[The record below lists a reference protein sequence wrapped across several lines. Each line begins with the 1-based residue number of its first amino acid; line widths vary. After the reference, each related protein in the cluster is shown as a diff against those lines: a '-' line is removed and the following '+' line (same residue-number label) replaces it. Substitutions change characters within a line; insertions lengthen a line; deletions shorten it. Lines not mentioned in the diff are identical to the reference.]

1 MTTAEQPTV
10 GIRPLV
16 AAVGQGPTNG
26 RYLTREEART
36 ALDGILDG
44 VATPAQAGGLLLL
57 QRFRGEAPEELLGYV
72 DAVCARATLI
82 RAKVEGLLDIGSP
95 YDGRTKHVVVSPVA
109 TIVAAAAGVPV
120 LMHGERDMGPKKGLP
135 VGDVLAELGVD
146 TDADPAVVERG
157 LEACRL
163 GYLRQARAV
172 PALYAIK
179 PLREELGLRTP
190 LHMVEKVYDLGHAP
204 YHLIGLAHMPYLKQL
219 GPMLQQSGFKR
230 TMVVQGMEG
239 HEDVTTSR
247 GARVIEITPEG
258 QDEWRLDAA
267 ELGLQP
273 ATDDDLAPGDAA
285 RSARMTLSVLE
296 GRGTAG
302 ERDLVLL
309 NAALRIKLAGRA
321 EQMPAAL
328 DAARRALESGEALRR
343 LEVWRG
349 VR

>member
-1 MTTAEQPTV
+1 
-10 GIRPLV
+10 
-16 AAVGQGPTNG
+16 
-26 RYLTREEART
+26 
-36 ALDGILDG
+36 
-44 VATPAQAGGLLLL
+44 
-57 QRFRGEAPEELLGYV
+57 
-72 DAVCARATLI
+72 
-82 RAKVEGLLDIGSP
+82 
-95 YDGRTKHVVVSPVA
+95 
-109 TIVAAAAGVPV
+109 
-120 LMHGERDMGPKKGLP
+120 
-135 VGDVLAELGVD
+135 
-146 TDADPAVVERG
+146 
-157 LEACRL
+157 
-163 GYLRQARAV
+163 
-172 PALYAIK
+172 
-179 PLREELGLRTP
+179 
-190 LHMVEKVYDLGHAP
+190 
-204 YHLIGLAHMPYLKQL
+204 
-219 GPMLQQSGFKR
+219 
-230 TMVVQGMEG
+230 MVVQGMEG

-285 RSARMTLSVLE
+285 RSARMTLAVLE
-296 GRGTAG
+296 GRATAG